1 MQWLMLQQDHP
12 EGYVIATGQQHSV
25 RDFVQQAAGEIGI
38 EIRWEGSGVDEKGY
52 PIAPSDPDAARGGAG
67 EERCIV
73 AVDPRYFRPTEVE
86 TLLGD
91 ASKAHQQLRWEP
103 EISFSQLVAE
113 MMREDLKEADR
124 DVLCRREGFP
134 IRDRNE

>member
-1 MQWLMLQQDHP
+1 
-12 EGYVIATGQQHSV
+12 V
-25 RDFVQQAAGEIGI
+25 
-38 EIRWEGSGVDEKGY
+38 
-52 PIAPSDPDAARGGAG
+52 GAG

-91 ASKAHQQLRWEP
+91 ASKAHQQLGWEP